1 MPKNNPQYG
10 PRLRIIDA
18 TLDSIVHNGVAGT
31 TMRVV
36 ADKAD
41 VSLGSIAY
49 YFNDKDGLL
58 AATFSVFAERSVA
71 DFGSYFT
78 GIHSLDDAR
87 AALSQMLI
95 ASAAS
100 RKTLILGTELYTL
113 SLRRP
118 LHRMNLLEWTQGC
131 RNVMGQFFDAHTT
144 YLLDAFYEGLLLHR
158 SMSLGEFTED
168 RINLAITRLTPPESY
183 IGPGA

>member
-18 TLDSIVHNGVAGT
+18 TLDSILHNGVAGT

-58 AATFSVFAERSVA
+58 AATFSIFAERSVA

-95 ASAAS
+95 ASAA
-100 RKTLILGTELYTL
+100 L
-113 SLRRP
+113 SLI
-118 LHRMNLLEWTQGC
+118 H
-131 RNVMGQFFDAHTT
+131 
-144 YLLDAFYEGLLLHR
+144 
-158 SMSLGEFTED
+158 
-168 RINLAITRLTPPESY
+168 I
-183 IGPGA
+183 